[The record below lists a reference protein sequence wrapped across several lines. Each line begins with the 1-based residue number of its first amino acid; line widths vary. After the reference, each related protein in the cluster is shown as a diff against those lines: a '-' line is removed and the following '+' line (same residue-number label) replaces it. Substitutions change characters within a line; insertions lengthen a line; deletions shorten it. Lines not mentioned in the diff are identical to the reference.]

1 MSIFA
6 QAAFFEN
13 SLDDAAF
20 CLVVSVKGSTPR
32 KVGAKMIVIDRG
44 DDLGEIKGSIGGG
57 AIEHLVRK
65 KAIVAIRAQKAELLT
80 TSLRNELG
88 MCCGGEMTVFIE
100 PIAKQPKFFCFGA
113 GHIAQALCPMMKD
126 LGFKV
131 FVIDERPKM
140 LESKVFSTCHKID
153 DCSGFAIKDMPLKNA
168 FVVIATHD
176 HALDQSIAENILAH
190 EFSYAALVGSKR
202 KALMTK
208 KRLLAKGLKDFQ
220 RIICPAGLDISA
232 ISPEEI
238 ALSIAAQIIQ
248 HKNSQSLQNNVKS
261 DFYRN
266 TSKVGSDVDLHS
278 SYGFN

>member
-6 QAAFFEN
+6 KAAFFEN

-57 AIEHLVRK
+57 AIEHLIRE
-65 KAIVAIRAQKAELLT
+65 KAILAIRRHKSELLT
-80 TSLRNELG
+80 TSLRNDLG

-100 PIAKQPKFFCFGA
+100 PIAKCPKFFCFGA
-113 GHIAQALCPMMKD
+113 GHIAKALCPMMKS

-140 LESKVFSTCHKID
+140 LEGKFFSKCHKIT
-153 DCSGFAIKDMPLKNA
+153 DCSGFAIKDLPLKNA

-176 HALDQSIAENILAH
+176 HTLDQSIAENILAH

-248 HKNSQSLQNNVKS
+248 HKNGQDLQNNIKS
-261 DFYRN
+261 DFN
-266 TSKVGSDVDLHS
+266 GDASKIGFDINLHS
-278 SYGFN
+278 TYNFN